1 MELRPRHWWTALA
14 LALAIHVATLALFY
28 PPTPMFKSNAKTLN
42 LAAYEITL
50 GATPVA
56 PDNANTIEKPNEVQQ
71 VKTETASPDPPPLE
85 TPKLQTQPTLKP
97 EFVPQAA
104 GKAAPQ
110 RRLIEPPT
118 ETSETAAPK
127 IPSKVVAA
135 ALTADD
141 TRHTPTKTSPQTI
154 GANNGRISPNNAAKK
169 KYFAQLNAWLE
180 KYKQYPRRARRR
192 HQQGTAYL
200 RFVIDRDGQVLSYE
214 IERSSGYPLLD
225 EEAERIL
232 RRAQPLPAM
241 PEGLVLSRLEL
252 VVPVS
257 FYMH

>member
-1 MELRPRHWWTALA
+1 MELRHRHWWAAVALA
-14 LALAIHVATLALFY
+14 LMIHVAALVVFH
-28 PPTPMFKSNAKTLN
+28 PSTPAFKNNAKTFN

-50 GATPVA
+50 GATPAV
-56 PDNANTIEKPNEVQQ
+56 PDKADTIAKTNDVQQ
-71 VKTETASPDPPPLE
+71 AHTEAMLPDPAPRE
-85 TPKLQTQPTLKP
+85 TPKSRTQPMPKP
-97 EFVPQAA
+97 ESVPQTT

-110 RRLIEPPT
+110 HQLIKPPT
-118 ETSETAAPK
+118 ETAETPAPK
-127 IPSKVVAA
+127 IPSEVVAA
-135 ALTADD
+135 ALTDD
-141 TRHTPTKTSPQTI
+141 EPRHTPTKTSPQTI
-154 GANNGRISPNNAAKK
+154 SANNGRISPNNPAKK
-169 KYFAQLNAWLE
+169 EYFAQLNAWLE

-192 HQQGTAYL
+192 YQQGTAYL

-241 PEGLVLSRLEL
+241 PEGLVLSQLEL